1 VTGPRTLVLDRFRR
15 ALESERERLRHAV
28 GAVHHD
34 GSLLEETGD
43 LAIGSGDHLADSATE
58 TYLRELDGGLEENAE
73 HLLVE
78 IEAALQRIEDGS
90 YGLCSECGRPI
101 GEERLEAV
109 PYATLCIDDKRA
121 LERS

>member
-1 VTGPRTLVLDRFRR
+1 MTGGPDLERYRR
-15 ALESERERLRHAV
+15 VLESERDRLLHAV
-28 GAVHHD
+28 QAVHHD

-43 LAIGSGDHLADSATE
+43 LAIGSGDHIADSATE
-58 TYLRELDGGLEENAE
+58 TYLREIDGGLEENAE

-78 IEAALQRIEDGS
+78 IDAALGRIDDGS
-90 YGLCSECGRPI
+90 YGLCSACGRPI

-121 LERS
+121 LERT

>member
-1 VTGPRTLVLDRFRR
+1 MTGGPDLERYRR
-15 ALESERERLRHAV
+15 VLESERDRLLHAV
-28 GAVHHD
+28 QAVHHD

-43 LAIGSGDHLADSATE
+43 LAIGSGDHIADSATE
-58 TYLRELDGGLEENAE
+58 TYLREIDGGLEENAE

-78 IEAALQRIEDGS
+78 INAALGRIDDGS
-90 YGLCSECGRPI
+90 YGLCSVCGRPI